1 MCEMYFPLVYKI
13 LEYVDLKE
21 RNRKQI
27 FDQLKRKYNSQR
39 RKFTALFKIKKFN
52 LKNKL
57 LKKDICTNFG
67 GYWMR
72 DQNMTEKILIQTAGC
87 FK

>member
-1 MCEMYFPLVYKI
+1 MYFPLVYKI

-27 FDQLKRKYNSQR
+27 YDQLKRKYNSQTR
-39 RKFTALFKIKKFN
+39 TFTALFKIKKFQ

-57 LKKDICTNFG
+57 LKKDISTNLLNERPR
-67 GYWMR
+67 Y
-72 DQNMTEKILIQTAGC
+72 D
-87 FK
+87 

>member
-1 MCEMYFPLVYKI
+1 MYFPLVYKI

-27 FDQLKRKYNSQR
+27 YDQLKRKYNSLTR
-39 RKFTALFKIKKFN
+39 TLIALFKIKKFQ

-57 LKKDICTNFG
+57 LKKDISTNFG
-67 GYWMR
+67 GY
-72 DQNMTEKILIQTAGC
+72 
-87 FK
+87 

>member
-1 MCEMYFPLVYKI
+1 MYFPLVYKI

-52 LKNKL
+52 
-57 LKKDICTNFG
+57 
-67 GYWMR
+67 
-72 DQNMTEKILIQTAGC
+72 
-87 FK
+87 